1 MLLCGEQAVLKIV
14 SGMFFFSLLF
24 LIQESDLKMSSSVKV
39 CLGSWVTLAE
49 R

>member
-1 MLLCGEQAVLKIV
+1 MLKIV
-14 SGMFFFSLLF
+14 SGVFFILSPF

-39 CLGSWVTLAE
+39 CPGSPVTLAE